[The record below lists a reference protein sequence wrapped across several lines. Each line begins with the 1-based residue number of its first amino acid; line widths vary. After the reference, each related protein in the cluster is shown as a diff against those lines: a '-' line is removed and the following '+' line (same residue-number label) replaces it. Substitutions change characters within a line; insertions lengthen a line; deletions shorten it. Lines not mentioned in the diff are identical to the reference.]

1 MSTPPESTGKVSPAL
16 RDDTTRFLCGA
27 AHRDEEFA
35 DSAIR
40 EYLVESTRS
49 IPRSPGVNA
58 GAVLREAVAARTRRK
73 VRDSLAL
80 VLAVVALFAASGTFL
95 GAWCLVAAGVA
106 LVTAARPAFWERK
119 SRQAPPPNTRG
130 PLALGAVAGVI
141 ALFYVLYKFTEEL
154 AAADSY
160 DRYGRIYWEEV
171 ERESGDAGLVVAII
185 SIALLFA
192 VLLADRVLTWLL
204 VTKSFRRAHF
214 RTSEG
219 EEELWR
225 NEWRLRRLGHSGY
238 AEALALYPVDE
249 AGEPDDA
256 DAAQVVVYHG
266 YRPFVGSG
274 TMFEPWS
281 MALPLRPANDRKSDV
296 RLPGFTLPELY
307 EHLTAELLKTGR
319 SPSLSP
325 GHRLRELRTGD
336 KVVISAVELV
346 DHVDDE
352 VARLILPDE
361 DHSPRTTVARSLVDD
376 LMSRPMEWMRHY
388 RAFQVE
394 TWDRDVV
401 VSAYLTLG
409 LDDEMLYAEWTPCI
423 LHPIEERHREIDVLP
438 EQSVRPFLEAVL
450 DLVKFPATFAKRFA
464 TAVNWMT
471 PLHQAEGTYVP
482 ERYGAKT
489 SLRELAGRREVDNYF
504 QLTDVE
510 RYIKVLES
518 RLLRTLGEFLE
529 SRGIS
534 VTEFME
540 QAMQVT
546 NNNVHITG
554 PVISSNIA
562 TAGRSRTG
570 DTSIR
575 KVGERT

>member
-1 MSTPPESTGKVSPAL
+1 MEA
-16 RDDTTRFLCGA
+16 
-27 AHRDEEFA
+27 
-35 DSAIR
+35 
-40 EYLVESTRS
+40 TRS

-80 VLAVVALFAASGTFL
+80 VLAVVALFAGSGTFL
-95 GAWCLVAAGVA
+95 GAWFLVAVGAA
-106 LVTAARPAFWERK
+106 LATSARPAFERK
-119 SRQAPPPNTRG
+119 PRQALPPHMRG
-130 PLALGAVAGVI
+130 PLALGTIASVI
-141 ALFYVLYKFTEEL
+141 ALFFVLYKFTEDL
-154 AAADSY
+154 AAADRYSSY
-160 DRYGRIYWEEV
+160 YWEEY
-171 ERESGDAGLVVAII
+171 EPESYDAGLAITIVAVI
-185 SIALLFA
+185 LLFA
-192 VLLADRVLTWLL
+192 VLLADRVVVWLL
-204 VTKSFRRAHF
+204 VTKSFRRTHF
-214 RTSEG
+214 RTSAG
-219 EEELWR
+219 EEGLWR
-225 NEWRLRRLGHSGY
+225 NEWKLRRLGHSSY
-238 AEALALYPVDE
+238 VEALALYPVDE
-249 AGEPDDA
+249 DEEPDDP

-281 MALPLRPANDRKSDV
+281 MALPLKPARGAKTDV
-296 RLPGFTLPELY
+296 PLPGFTLVELY

-325 GHRLRELRTGD
+325 GHRLRELRTSD
-336 KVVISAVELV
+336 KVVVSSVELV
-346 DHVDDE
+346 DHIDDE
-352 VARLILPDE
+352 AARIVLPDR
-361 DHSPRTTVARSLVDD
+361 DHSPRTTVDRSVVDGLV
-376 LMSRPMEWMRHY
+376 SRPMEWMRHY

-401 VSAYLTLG
+401 VSAYLTFG

-423 LHPIEERHREIDVLP
+423 LHPIVERHREIDVLP
-438 EQSVRPFLEAVL
+438 EQSGRPLLEAAA
-450 DLVKFPATFAKRFA
+450 DLVRFPATLAKRFA
-464 TAVNWMT
+464 TAVSWMT
-471 PLHQAEGTYVP
+471 PIHQAEGTFVA

-489 SLRELAGRREVDNYF
+489 SLRELASRKEVDNYF

-562 TAGRSRTG
+562 TAGKARTG

-575 KVGERT
+575 KAKERS